1 MNATLSGP
9 TAEPALAPV
18 IRTATEPLEIS
29 QLRALLG
36 EHHYLGAGR
45 PAGHVLWQGAWERD
59 PESGTD
65 RHVSLNQA
73 FIHYADHRAEALRLI
88 TNTAPP

>member
-1 MNATLSGP
+1 MNATQPRP
-9 TAEPALAPV
+9 TVEPALASV

-29 QLRALLG
+29 QLRELLE

-45 PAGHVLWQGAWERD
+45 PAGHVLWQGAWKRD

-65 RHVSLNQA
+65 RLAAVFCWA
-73 FIHYADHRAEALRLI
+73 GAAK
-88 TNTAPP
+88 